1 MSSEGLSGDSE
12 CSVSSREDLSV
23 GESEGS
29 VGGGSEGSEE
39 ESEGDG
45 VAVAQPPRLSSRAT
59 EHEIA
64 LTGSAALDALDQVCC
79 IALYN
84 HDKWS
89 VHVYVS
95 RISCHTHTTRH
106 VHTYAWQLLASNQIG
121 KETAAKLRRKY
132 NLLVEMLER

>member
-29 VGGGSEGSEE
+29 VGGGSEGSGE

-84 HDKWS
+84 HDKCS
-89 VHVYVS
+89 VHVS
-95 RISCHTHTTRH
+95 RISCTHTHTTRH
-106 VHTYAWQLLASNQIG
+106 IHTWQLLASNQIG